1 MVLILLITL
10 IILMSID
17 SFRKLVIPV
26 VISQPLMYDLAFKT
40 RTDFINHYIKD
51 FLPPIPATI
60 LNFGC
65 GLNLYSDYLVDIG
78 YNVIA
83 LDINDVSVSKKIKP
97 IIYDGVKI
105 PSNLKFDCVIVTTVL
120 HHIPE
125 KTTIDILKQ
134 LKSSNKQI
142 IIMEDN
148 YSNLSTPLWCM
159 FTNLQFL
166 NHPLNFKT
174 YHEWKYLFSQY
185 FKIKNT
191 KVDDTVCAF
200 NLLPLNA
207 PAQTP
212 RGLTNTNN
220 THYRLTRDPH

>member
-1 MVLILLITL
+1 MVLIVLITL
-10 IILMSID
+10 IILLILMSID

-26 VISQPLMYDLAFKT
+26 VVSQPLIYDLALKN
-40 RTDFINHYIKD
+40 RTDFINNYIKD
-51 FLPPIPATI
+51 FLPPPPATI

-65 GLNLYSDYLVDIG
+65 GLNLYSDYLVDVG

-97 IIYDGVKI
+97 IIYDGIKI
-105 PSNLKFDCVIVTTVL
+105 PSDLKFDCVIVTTVL

-125 KTTIDILKQ
+125 KICIDILKQ

-148 YSNLSTPLWCM
+148 YSNLSTPFWCM
-159 FTNLQFL
+159 LTNLQFL

-174 YHEWKYLFSQY
+174 YNEWKSLFSQH
-185 FKIKNT
+185 FNIKNT
-191 KVDDTVCAF
+191 KVDDAVCAF
-200 NLLPLNA
+200 NLLPLEHHKLYPNMS
-207 PAQTP
+207 
-212 RGLTNTNN
+212 
-220 THYRLTRDPH
+220 